1 MQYREYGK
9 TGVKVSPIGFG
20 MMRLPADSDGNVDEA
35 RAVSMLRAAI
45 DNGLNY
51 VDTAFN
57 YHNGNSEKITGKAL
71 LDGYREK
78 VFLATK
84 APAWMFKSGDDFDT
98 ILDKQLSRLQT
109 DHIDFYLLHAM
120 NAIAFEKKVL
130 RYGVMERLEAAKAAG
145 KIKYIGFSFHDKL
158 DVFKNI
164 CDSYNWDFCQIQYN
178 YMDRDIQAGDR
189 GYELARKMGIPMI
202 VMEPV
207 KGGMLSGLPKEA
219 QAILE
224 EADPERSPASWA
236 LRWVGS
242 HPGVKLVLSG
252 MSSEEQLEDN
262 IRTFSPFVPLG
273 TQEEE
278 VIGQAAKAIRARLKN
293 NCTACRYCM
302 PCPAG
307 VDIPGNFAIWNEG
320 AMYDIEEK
328 ARKAFKEKQ
337 EAGADAGLCIQC
349 GKCEKVCPQGIGIRK
364 DLADVVKDLSAL

>member
-1 MQYREYGK
+1 MEYRKFEKLG
-9 TGVKVSPIGFG
+9 VSPSLLGFG
-20 MMRLPADSDGNVDEA
+20 CMRFPQNTDGTINEKEA
-35 RAVSMLRAAI
+35 QKL
-45 DNGLNY
+45 L
-51 VDTAFN
+51 DTAIKAGVN
-57 YHNGNSEKITGKAL
+57 YIDTAYPYHNGESEPFLGRTLKK
-71 LDGYREK
+71 YPRES
-78 VFLATK
+78 FYLATK
-84 APAWMFKSGDDFDT
+84 LPMWDIKTSEDVKKIFY
-98 ILDKQLSRLQT
+98 KQLERLQT
-109 DHIDFYLLHAM
+109 DYVDFYLIHCLDK
-120 NAIAFEKKVL
+120 EKWQQVL
-130 RYGVMERLEAAKAAG
+130 DLGVIPFLEDMKQQG
-145 KIKYIGFSFHDKL
+145 KIRFLGFSFHD
-158 DVFKNI
+158 DFDTFKKI
-164 CDSYNWDFCQIQYN
+164 LTYRDWDFCQIQYN

-293 NCTACRYCM
+293 SCTACRYCM

-364 DLADVVKDLSAL
+364 DLAAVVKDLSAL